1 MASTLNRAA
10 FVRLIDEDLEW
21 VRSIPGNDGPASEK
35 GHVIECLKMLRECGT
50 QDLSDF
56 IDVQRAKR
64 QTERHLDK
72 VDPDRTLSTRW
83 ANMKK
88 SLSHRDSYAGPDP
101 DPNGR
106 SKLIGGIEELEL
118 ILIPRPEPEEKP
130 V

>member
-1 MASTLNRAA
+1 MASTLNRVA

-50 QDLSDF
+50 QDLGDF

-64 QTERHLDK
+64 ATERHLDK
-72 VDPDRTLSTRW
+72 VDPNRVLSTRW

-88 SLSHRDSYAGPDP
+88 DLARRMSYAGAAVDV
-101 DPNGR
+101 GER
-106 SKLIGGIEELEL
+106 ARLRGAIAELER
-118 ILIPRPEPEEKP
+118 ILIPEFPEKTT
-130 V
+130 